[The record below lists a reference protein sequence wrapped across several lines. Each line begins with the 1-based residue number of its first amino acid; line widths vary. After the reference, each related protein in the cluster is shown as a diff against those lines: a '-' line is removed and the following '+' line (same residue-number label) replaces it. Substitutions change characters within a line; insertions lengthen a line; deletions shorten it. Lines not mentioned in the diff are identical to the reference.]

1 MKQPQKLWERWEGEG
16 DKPYEAFQL
25 YMTEGNDRS
34 IPKVAQK
41 LSKSVPLLKRWSA
54 KFKWV
59 DRVRAWDEQKDS
71 LTTEKMLDR
80 LQKEADTKAEE
91 NIAMLKRHAS
101 QAQAYGS
108 VLTAIEANFLKR
120 IQEDKEALNNLTLP
134 ELLNYIIRGGSVLP
148 KVQEAE
154 AVARGLRR
162 IIGEQFN
169 TENIGDMTTERL
181 DGTLRNNT

>member
-25 YMTEGNDRS
+25 YMTEGSDRS

-108 VLTAIEANFLKR
+108 VLTAIE
-120 IQEDKEALNNLTLP
+120 
-134 ELLNYIIRGGSVLP
+134 
-148 KVQEAE
+148 
-154 AVARGLRR
+154 
-162 IIGEQFN
+162 
-169 TENIGDMTTERL
+169 
-181 DGTLRNNT
+181 